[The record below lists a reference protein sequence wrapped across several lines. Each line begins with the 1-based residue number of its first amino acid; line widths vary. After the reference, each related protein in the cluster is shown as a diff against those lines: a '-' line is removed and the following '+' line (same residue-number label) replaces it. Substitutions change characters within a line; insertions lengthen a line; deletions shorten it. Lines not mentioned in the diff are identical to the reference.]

1 MKDSKPILVIASR
14 NDKKAYEIRVLLKK
28 LRVQVVTLRDF
39 PSAPH
44 VREDG
49 KTFRDNAIKKA
60 LTISRY
66 TRLLAVADDSGLEV
80 DILGGAPG
88 VRSARFTG
96 SGATDTRNNRKVLRL
111 LGDLPMN
118 RRGGAFK
125 CAVAIARS
133 GKLLGVVEGSCRG
146 KIGFKMIGRIGFGYD
161 EIFIPVGYR
170 QTFGQ
175 LGYRIK
181 HRLSHRSKAL
191 KKAVPILKK
200 HLGAD

>member
-14 NDKKAYEIRVLLKK
+14 NDKKAYEIKVLLKK

-96 SGATDTRNNRKVLRL
+96 SGATDTRNNRKVLKL
-111 LGDLPMN
+111 LGDLPMK
-118 RRGGAFK
+118 RRGAAFR
-125 CAVAIARS
+125 CAVAVARS

-170 QTFGQ
+170 KTFGQ

-181 HRLSHRSKAL
+181 HGMSHRSRAL
-191 KKAVPILKK
+191 NKAVPILKK